1 MNRGGPKSVGNTSFM
16 KTNGKL
22 PTSQDAGTNGAIASV
37 APAGV
42 TGSIGAVKLSVN
54 VTRDVGVR
62 LRRIAFDERVSE
74 SSIVEIALNGLFA
87 EMDDA
92 QLGAYLRGQGASL
105 RRPAR
110 D

>member
-1 MNRGGPKSVGNTSFM
+1 M